1 MCFQVSQ
8 PYMWE
13 EAFLQ
18 AALDQYKCFLHIVG
32 KSKGAIMCVP
42 TYDIDLIWHAHQVTL
57 IAYGSLS
64 HET

>member
-1 MCFQVSQ
+1 MCSQVSQ

-18 AALDQYKCFLHIVG
+18 AALDRYKCFLHIVG

-57 IAYGSLS
+57 ITHGSLS